1 MLNHTSQSLFLGC
14 IPMGAATL
22 INSALVRS
30 NACISTA
37 SLLRQA
43 SQALN
48 QNWGFGGRGFLYT
61 LWGLWWLDSAL
72 SYLVAFGMLYTM

>member
-1 MLNHTSQSLFLGC
+1 MYF
-14 IPMGAATL
+14 
-22 INSALVRS
+22 
-30 NACISTA
+30 TA
-37 SLLRQA
+37 SLLREA